1 MANIAYFQIPA
12 DNVDRAKFFYRN
24 LLGWKVE
31 PTKTPMDPAQVA
43 ATQFQDINTG
53 AAKEGTL
60 TMGGLYKRQNTENI
74 INFVTVEDI
83 DKVLAMVGKL
93 GGKIMMPKMEVKSV
107 GLTAIIQDTEGN
119 AIGLWKPAKK

>member
-1 MANIAYFQIPA
+1 
-12 DNVDRAKFFYRN
+12 V
-24 LLGWKVE
+24 
-31 PTKTPMDPAQVA
+31 QVA
-43 ATQFQDINTG
+43 ATQFQDIITG

-83 DKVLAMVGKL
+83 NKVLAMVGKL